1 MRTLRKFGMALFAV
15 LVCTN
20 FAACSSD
27 DDTASNGV
35 GGKKMSKL
43 VYENYSSYTIETETM
58 TFDYDVDGKLVLAS
72 CNDYDNRIFEFN
84 WSDDMIERICLND
97 NYSPRCYILKN
108 NLVQKEKV
116 KADFDFGDRFVY
128 NGANRLEQWTEPST
142 LYEYTYT
149 TSATWDGDKLM
160 SITTKKGNQII
171 EKETITYGGRCSAG
185 YNPLI
190 LYLFYGDELFYAHP
204 ELLGLRNNQ
213 LPISVTTE
221 SYYSGDKSVETY
233 NYEYEFDAAGYITK
247 IVGKVDNEILRAWTI
262 TWE

>member
-15 LVCTN
+15 LVCAN
-20 FAACSSD
+20 FAACSS

-43 VYENYSSYTIETETM
+43 VYEKYRSYTTAAETT
-58 TFDYDVDGKLVLAS
+58 TFDYGVDGKLVLAS
-72 CNDYDNRIFEFN
+72 CDDYDNHIFEFN

-97 NYSPRCYILKN
+97 NSSPRGYILKN
-108 NLVQKEKV
+108 NLVQKV
-116 KADFDFGDRFVY
+116 KADHDFGDRFVY
-128 NGANRLEQWTEPST
+128 NGANILEQWMEPST
-142 LYEYTYT
+142 SYEYTYT

-160 SITTKKGNQII
+160 SITTKGGNQITR
-171 EKETITYGGRCSAG
+171 KKTITYGGRCSAG

-190 LYLFYGDELFYAHP
+190 LYLFYDGELFYAHP

-213 LPISVTTE
+213 LPVSVTTE
-221 SYYSGDKSVETY
+221 SFYSGDNSVETC
-233 NYEYEFDAAGYITK
+233 NYEYEFDDAGYITK
-247 IVGKVDNEILRAWTI
+247 IVGKVDNEILRTWTI

>member
-15 LVCTN
+15 LVCAN

-43 VYENYSSYTIETETM
+43 VYENYSSYTTVAETM

-72 CNDYDNRIFEFN
+72 NDYDNRIFEFN
-84 WSDDMIERICLND
+84 WSEDMIERICLSD
-97 NYSPRCYILKN
+97 NYSSRDYILKN
-108 NLVQKEKV
+108 NLVQKV
-116 KADFDFGDRFVY
+116 DHDYDYDMGDRFVY
-128 NGANRLEQWTEPST
+128 NGANRLEQRIEPST

-160 SITTKKGNQII
+160 SITSKAGDRII
-171 EKETITYGGRCSAG
+171 SKEIITYGGRCSAG

-190 LYLFYGDELFYAHP
+190 VSLFYGKELFYAHP
-204 ELLGLRNNQ
+204 ELLGLRTNQ
-213 LPISVTTE
+213 LPVSVT
-221 SYYSGDKSVETY
+221 YYSSDNSVKTY
-233 NYEYEFDAAGYITK
+233 NYEYEFDAASYITK
-247 IVGKVDNEILRAWTI
+247 IVEKVDNEIVRAWTI